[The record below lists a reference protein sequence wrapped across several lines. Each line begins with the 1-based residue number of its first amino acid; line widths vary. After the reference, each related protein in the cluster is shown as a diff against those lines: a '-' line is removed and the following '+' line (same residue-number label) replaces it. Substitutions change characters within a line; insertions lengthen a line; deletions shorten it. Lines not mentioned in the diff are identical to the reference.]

1 VAPSDSLRAPEQGP
15 NPQPLVLV
23 DGRSGAGKTHFATGL
38 AREMGATLVSIDDAY
53 PGWHGLDAGS
63 FAIYRDVILPFS
75 RGEDGEYHCWDWE
88 ASRYSDSVL
97 VPSTVPLVIEG
108 CGALRREA
116 IALASETIW
125 LEAPEDVR
133 LKRALARDGED
144 YAIAWKKWALQEER
158 FIALHQPASQAATL
172 YYTG

>member
-1 VAPSDSLRAPEQGP
+1 MESSPK
-15 NPQPLVLV
+15 PQATNSRPLVLV
-23 DGRSGAGKTHFATGL
+23 DGRSGAGKTYFATGL
-38 AREMGATLVSIDDAY
+38 ARDMGATLVSIDDAY

-75 RGEDGEYHCWDWE
+75 RGEEGEYQCWDWE
-88 ASRYSDSVL
+88 ASRYYRSVR
-97 VPSTVPLVIEG
+97 VPSSMPLVIEG

-116 IALASETIW
+116 IACASETIW

-133 LKRALARDGED
+133 LARALARDGEA
-144 YAIAWKKWALQEER
+144 YAIAWKLWALQEER
-158 FIALHQPASQAATL
+158 FIALHQPDTQATTL